1 MGCGAST
8 HAQVAQKARGS
19 QQESGGAPVPV
30 AEDARAPEQLIG
42 QTAAGPGVVS
52 DGVTPKGLQGR
63 ISGVEAGPA
72 NGQQQQDGEARAF
85 NGNGNGNGG
94 LAIALHG
101 TEGPQGSG
109 YEAAADANSNGGGSL
124 LDPAVTPHGGTAT
137 VTLGLGG
144 GGGGVGGGGGGGE
157 SAAHGF
163 NARSR
168 YTNQSELSMAST
180 SYDLSGRGDS
190 DSEDEL
196 EALFTMA
203 SWKRFYSYNKK
214 KHHDLLTYFWRKFP
228 PSGYSLWC
236 VSYRYG
242 DLLLA
247 PFMADNVAA
256 GYMARLE
263 ELPALAGGGGGGG
276 GGDGGGAHLAD
287 EVFCQMYSLHDYEMD
302 EYRVVGLLLAP
313 GSALPT
319 ALAALS
325 AFDGFTYL
333 KADSGSTHVK
343 QFVSALL
350 VGKSPLTSLSLLSG
364 REVA

>member
-8 HAQVAQKARGS
+8 HSQVAQKTRAGS
-19 QQESGGAPVPV
+19 QQEAGAPVPV
-30 AEDARAPEQLIG
+30 AEEQLRDAASRPAATG
-42 QTAAGPGVVS
+42 TAGA
-52 DGVTPKGLQGR
+52 TPKSPQGS
-63 ISGVEAGPA
+63 ISTVEGSDAA
-72 NGQQQQDGEARAF
+72 ASNGQQQEGEANSNGGQPRAGVLQGTEGAQGNGSDAAADA
-85 NGNGNGNGG
+85 NGNGNG
-94 LAIALHG
+94 
-101 TEGPQGSG
+101 
-109 YEAAADANSNGGGSL
+109 L

-144 GGGGVGGGGGGGE
+144 AGGGGGGSE
-157 SAAHGF
+157 SASHGF

-203 SWKRFYSYNKK
+203 SWKRFYNYNKK

-228 PSGYSLWC
+228 PSGFSLWC

-263 ELPALAGGGGGGG
+263 ELPSYGGGAAGGGGGGG
-276 GGDGGGAHLAD
+276 GGQDGPGHLAD

-313 GSALPT
+313 GSAVPQ

-325 AFDGFTYL
+325 TFDGFAYL

-350 VGKSPLTSLSLLSG
+350 VGKSPLTTLSLLSG
-364 REVA
+364 REVS

>member
-8 HAQVAQKARGS
+8 HAQGTAPPVAQKTRGS
-19 QQESGGAPVPV
+19 QQEAGAPVPV
-30 AEDARAPEQLIG
+30 AEDARTPEQLKDAASR
-42 QTAAGPGVVS
+42 QAAAGTAGGA
-52 DGVTPKGLQGR
+52 DGVTPKSLKGNIPTADGSEAAAATGLQQ
-63 ISGVEAGPA
+63 E
-72 NGQQQQDGEARAF
+72 GQA
-85 NGNGNGNGG
+85 NGNGSSLRGPDGVQGNGRD
-94 LAIALHG
+94 
-101 TEGPQGSG
+101 
-109 YEAAADANSNGGGSL
+109 AAADASSNGGGSL

-144 GGGGVGGGGGGGE
+144 GGGE
-157 SAAHGF
+157 SAPHGGF
-163 NARSR
+163 NTRSR

-180 SYDLSGRGDS
+180 SYDLSGHGDS

-203 SWKRFYSYNKK
+203 SWKRFYNYNKK

-263 ELPALAGGGGGGG
+263 ELPAL
-276 GGDGGGAHLAD
+276 GGGAGGTEPGTGHLAD
-287 EVFCQMYSLHDYEMD
+287 EVFCQMYSLHDYETD
-302 EYRVVGLLLAP
+302 EYRVLGLLLAP
-313 GSALPT
+313 GSAVPA

-325 AFDGFTYL
+325 VFDGFAYL
-333 KADSGSTHVK
+333 KADSSSTHVK
-343 QFVSALL
+343 QFASALL

-364 REVA
+364 REVS